1 MGKIMKKYAVYTACI
16 GKYDDICQPEVVD
29 SRFDYILFT
38 DDTCEAPLG
47 VWQVRHV
54 DYCNLD
60 KTRIARYV
68 KTHPHEL
75 LPDYEATLWMDS
87 SIQIIS
93 SSIYERVIA
102 LAKSPVDLSAIKHPK
117 RDCIYDEAFEVAS
130 RKSPGAL
137 EYEDV
142 AMSWCHRL
150 WGKHYPMHNGLYETG
165 ILYRRNDAVMEQFD
179 NLWWTCID
187 NYSKRDQLS
196 FNYVVWNCKPTYEHI
211 FPVGEHAF
219 NSPQVRF
226 VGHANASARKALHLN
241 FSQRIRYRYRVLYR
255 ERAFKQW
262 CWTMKQR
269 KPNMWL
275 HTCGTITAICYVSVY
290 KLKKLISK

>member
-1 MGKIMKKYAVYTACI
+1 MKKYAVYTACI
-16 GKYDDICQPEVVD
+16 GNYDDICQPEVVD

-38 DDTCEAPLG
+38 DDTYEAPLG

-93 SSIYERVIA
+93 SYIYERVVE
-102 LAKSPVDLSAIKHPK
+102 LVKSQTELSAIKHPK

-142 AMSWCHRL
+142 AMTWCHKL
-150 WGKHYPMHNGLYETG
+150 WEEHYPLHNGLFETG

-262 CWTMKQR
+262 CWTMKKR